1 MRAYF
6 QSWGQSGGFP
16 GGELGS
22 ADILKLSLINTV
34 ISSEARN
41 PKSENGART
50 TILDSS
56 LRCAAFRMTGWV
68 RGVQN
73 DREEALCL
81 E

>member
-1 MRAYF
+1 MRAYL
-6 QSWGQSGGFP
+6 QSWGQSGGFQ

-41 PKSENGART
+41 LKIGEWRAYNDFRFFTP
-50 TILDSS
+50 
-56 LRCAAFRMTGWV
+56 LRC
-68 RGVQN
+68 VQN
-73 DREEALCL
+73 DREGALCL